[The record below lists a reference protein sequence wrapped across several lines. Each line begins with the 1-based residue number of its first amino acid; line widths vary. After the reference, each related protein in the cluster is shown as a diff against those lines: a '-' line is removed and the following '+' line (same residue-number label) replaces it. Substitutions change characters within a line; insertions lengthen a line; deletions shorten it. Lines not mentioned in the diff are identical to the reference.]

1 VEATVKRAL
10 MMMLGAAVALGA
22 AACGDS
28 PAAPSSSATPPSSAP
43 PASSGNGRLLVRLH
57 AEPYAQAKAV
67 LVTFSRVR
75 IYRGSPTNF
84 TDTTFASGSGQITCD
99 LNKLAGDAEIVTSIV
114 PAAAYSQIGLV
125 IQSATAYIDNP
136 TASTACA
143 ASIAAPGGRASALA
157 VPAGEIAVPRNF
169 DTKAGADTIMR
180 LNFNSDQSIRVTG
193 ENSFSFTPVF
203 SVLSVSTGD

>member
-1 VEATVKRAL
+1 
-10 MMMLGAAVALGA
+10 
-22 AACGDS
+22 
-28 PAAPSSSATPPSSAP
+28 
-43 PASSGNGRLLVRLH
+43 VRLH

-114 PAAAYSQIGLV
+114 PGAAYSQIGLV

-136 TASTACA
+136 TNTTCA
-143 ASIAAPGGRASALA
+143 ASIPAPGGRSSALT
-157 VPAGEIAVPRNF
+157 VPAGEIALPRNF
-169 DTKAGADTIMR
+169 DAKAGADTIVR
-180 LNFNSDQSIRVTG
+180 LNFNTDQSLRVTG
-193 ENSFSFTPVF
+193 ENSFSFTPVM
-203 SVLSVSTGD
+203 SVLSVTSSS